1 MPKSGSHTLAEYPKP
16 MVRLVCKLC
25 DRKGQYRK
33 KALIDRFGPNIP
45 LPDLLHLIAKCE
57 RRARPG
63 ERCGVRYGDLIARGG
78 E

>member
-1 MPKSGSHTLAEYPKP
+1 MSQSGSHTLAEYPKP

-33 KALIDRFGPNIP
+33 ATLTDRFGPDIP

-57 RRARPG
+57 RYGRPG
-63 ERCGVRYGDLIARGG
+63 ERCGVRYGDLVVRGG
-78 E
+78 V